1 MTVLV
6 TGATGTIGSE
16 LVRLLSGNGHLVRA
30 FSRSAE
36 KISALSLPEVE
47 AFPGNFAE
55 EDRLK
60 AAHEGVEVL
69 VLITPSAPD
78 AADHAR
84 ACIYAARLAGVRKV
98 VRLSAI
104 KAETGGPT
112 ENTRLHALTEAEIRE
127 SGMDHVFLRP
137 NFFMQNLFM
146 VAETIKAKGTFSFAN
161 GDGRTG
167 LIDTRDVALCLRHC
181 VESDRW
187 NGAAHELT
195 GPEAISL
202 QEAAERLSA
211 LLGKPVRYD
220 PVRPQ
225 DAHDFALTSG
235 WGPWLAALLR
245 DYGAAYSSGWGDF
258 VTGQVEK
265 ITGQPARRFEDFAED
280 LLLPVLRT

>member
-1 MTVLV
+1 MNVLV
-6 TGATGTIGSE
+6 TGATGTIGSD
-16 LVRLLSGNGHLVRA
+16 LVRLLSNAGQHVRA
-30 FSRSAE
+30 FARSADRLTALSLQGVE
-36 KISALSLPEVE
+36 PVAADFSDSARLISAL
-47 AFPGNFAE
+47 
-55 EDRLK
+55 D
-60 AAHEGVEVL
+60 GVEVL
-69 VLITPSAPD
+69 VLITPSASE
-78 AADHAR
+78 AADQAS
-84 ACIYAARLAGVRKV
+84 ACISAARKTGVRKV

-104 KAETGGPT
+104 KADAGGPT

-127 SGMDHVFLRP
+127 SGMEHVFLRP

-146 VAETIKAKGTFSFAN
+146 VIETIEANGAFSFAN

-167 LIDTRDVALCLRHC
+167 MIDTRDVALCLRHC

-187 NGAAHELT
+187 NGAALELT

-202 QEAAERLSA
+202 QDVADRLA
-211 LLGKPVRYD
+211 VLLGKPVRYD

-225 DAHDFALTSG
+225 DAHDFALGNG
-235 WGPWLAALLR
+235 WGTWLASLLR

-258 VTGQVEK
+258 VTGRVEE